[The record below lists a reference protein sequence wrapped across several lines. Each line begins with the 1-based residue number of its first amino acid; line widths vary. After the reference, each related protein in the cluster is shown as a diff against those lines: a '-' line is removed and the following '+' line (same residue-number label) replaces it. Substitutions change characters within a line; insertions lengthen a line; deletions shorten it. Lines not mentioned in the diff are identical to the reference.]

1 MKEKLL
7 LLYLPMAMWM
17 AVILASML
25 ALKTIDP
32 IEEQECDHTFVH
44 GRYCIERIIQP
55 EDITE
60 DRLMKS
66 GIQTH
71 IPVDYCYDC
80 GTLRVNVKYRKP

>member
-7 LLYLPMAMWM
+7 LLYLP
-17 AVILASML
+17 LAAWSLAIYLFMTFLTSME
-25 ALKTIDP
+25 P
-32 IEEQECDHTFVH
+32 IAEQECDHTFVH
-44 GRYCIERIIQP
+44 GRYVIERILQP

-66 GIQTH
+66 GVQTH